1 MVAFRRNK
9 QSDLYI
15 MDLKKIGIFIFDTL
29 KLAIVAVVIVLP
41 IRYFVIQPFFVLGA
55 SMEPTFHNGDY
66 LIIDE
71 ISYRLGEPE
80 RGNIIVFR
88 YPNNPKQFYIK
99 RIVGLPGEVVVI
111 NEQGVTIK
119 NKENPDGL
127 LLKEEYLREAH
138 TYGNMSQT
146 LTHDEYFVLGDNR
159 EASSDSRRWGALKE
173 EFIVGKVFVRAYP
186 FQNAEVFK

>member
-1 MVAFRRNK
+1 
-9 QSDLYI
+9 

-80 RGNIIVFR
+80 RGNVIVFR

-119 NKENPDGL
+119 NKENPEGL

-146 LTHDEYFVLGDNR
+146 LAHDEYFVLGDNR
-159 EASSDSRRWGALKE
+159 EASSDARRWGALKE

>member
-1 MVAFRRNK
+1 
-9 QSDLYI
+9 

-55 SMEPTFHNGDY
+55 SMEPTFQNGDY

-80 RGNIIVFR
+80 RGNVIVFR

-146 LTHDEYFVLGDNR
+146 LAHDEYFVLGDNR

>member
-1 MVAFRRNK
+1 MKGIDTSFHDSSR
-9 QSDLYI
+9 YI
-15 MDLKKIGIFIFDTL
+15 YK
-29 KLAIVAVVIVLP
+29 
-41 IRYFVIQPFFVLGA
+41 VLGC
-55 SMEPTFHNGDY
+55 
-66 LIIDE
+66 
-71 ISYRLGEPE
+71 
-80 RGNIIVFR
+80 
-88 YPNNPKQFYIK
+88 
-99 RIVGLPGEVVVI
+99 
-111 NEQGVTIK
+111 VTIK

-146 LTHDEYFVLGDNR
+146 LAHDEYFVLGDNR

>member
-1 MVAFRRNK
+1 
-9 QSDLYI
+9 

-80 RGNIIVFR
+80 RGDVIVFR
-88 YPNNPKQFYIK
+88 YPLQPDRFFIKRVIALPSETISFKNGVITISDDAVSTDDIILEEPYIK
-99 RIVGLPGEVVVI
+99 
-111 NEQGVTIK
+111 
-119 NKENPDGL
+119 EN
-127 LLKEEYLREAH
+127 
-138 TYGNMSQT
+138 S
-146 LTHDEYFVLGDNR
+146 
-159 EASSDSRRWGALKE
+159 
-173 EFIVGKVFVRAYP
+173 
-186 FQNAEVFK
+186 